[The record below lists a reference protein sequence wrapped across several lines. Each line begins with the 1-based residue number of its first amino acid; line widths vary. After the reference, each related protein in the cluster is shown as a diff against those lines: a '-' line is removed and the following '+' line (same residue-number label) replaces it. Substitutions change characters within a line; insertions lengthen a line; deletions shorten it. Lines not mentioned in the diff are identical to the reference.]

1 MAKWKKKTLKL
12 KDTHGWKARP
22 GCRIFVADKGAV
34 RFDFPMHWIMEPTSD
49 CIQFHDRQ
57 PPDDDCRLAVS
68 YQRLPAIDWSGAPL
82 ADMLR
87 QVIDDDPRG
96 LTLTG
101 DVVDVRRADL
111 HLVWAEGNFID
122 PQELRAAV
130 GRIAIGIGSNIQ
142 VLLTFDYWATD
153 AERFAPVWDD
163 VLQSLQVGTY
173 IPDPTRVPRS

>member
-1 MAKWKKKTLKL
+1 MAKWKKKTLTL
-12 KDTHGWKARP
+12 RDTHGWKARP

-34 RFDFPMHWIMEPTSD
+34 RFDFPMHWIMEMTSD

-57 PPDDDCRLAVS
+57 PPNDDCRLAVS

-87 QVIDDDPRG
+87 QIIDDDPRG
-96 LTLTG
+96 LTLKGEVIT
-101 DVVDVRRADL
+101 VRRPDL

-153 AERFAPVWDD
+153 VERFGSVWDD

-173 IPDPTRVPRS
+173 IPDPRRGPRS